1 MATSIYNTYPISLI
15 DGRTIFV
22 SPVKIKYLREFMDQ
36 FELIKNA
43 KDDDE
48 TIKIL
53 VDLARILMQ
62 EFDVEISKSS
72 ESMEEYLDLPT
83 VYKILDYCANIKLNE
98 KSDES
103 VTKQAVDNNNT
114 WENLDLAKLESE
126 VFVLGIW
133 KSYKEMEESI
143 SMPELMATLSTKR
156 DLDYAEK
163 KFLAAMQGVDLE
175 DGKKEDAWEEMKKR
189 VLYKG
194 KDSNDITNL
203 RGRKAQ
209 AAGFGIG
216 MGLDYEE
223 VIG

>member
-1 MATSIYNTYPISLI
+1 MATSIYKTYPISLT
-15 DGRTIFV
+15 DGRIIYV
-22 SPVKIKYLREFMDQ
+22 SPVKIKYLREFMDK
-36 FELIKNA
+36 FESIKKA
-43 KDDDE
+43 KNDDE
-48 TIKIL
+48 TIEIL
-53 VDLARILMQ
+53 VELARILLQ
-62 EFDVEISKSS
+62 DFDSEVSKNTQ
-72 ESMEEYLDLPT
+72 SMEEYLDLPT
-83 VYKILDYCANIKLNE
+83 IYNILDYCANIKLNE
-98 KSDES
+98 KSEES
-103 VTKQAVDNNNT
+103 VTKQAIDNNNT
-114 WENLDLAKLESE
+114 WENLDLAKIESE

-143 SMPELMATLSTKR
+143 SMPELIATLSTKR

-175 DGKKEDAWEEMKKR
+175 EGKKEDAWEEMKKR

>member
-1 MATSIYNTYPISLI
+1 MATSIYKTYPIS
-15 DGRTIFV
+15 TISGEIIYV
-22 SPVKIKYLREFMDQ
+22 SPVKIKYLRDFMDK
-36 FELIKNA
+36 FESIKSA
-43 KDDDE
+43 KNDDE
-48 TIKIL
+48 TIGIL
-53 VDLARILMQ
+53 VELARILMQ
-62 EFDVEISKSS
+62 EFAPSLSEST
-72 ESMEEYLDLPT
+72 ESMEDYFDLPT
-83 VYKILDYCANIKLNE
+83 IYNILDYCANIKLNE
-98 KSDES
+98 KSQES

-133 KSYKEMEESI
+133 KNYKEMEESI

-175 DGKKEDAWEEMKKR
+175 EGKKEDAWEEMKKR
-189 VLYKG
+189 ILYKG

-203 RGRKAQ
+203 KGKKAI

-223 VIG
+223 VVG

>member
-1 MATSIYNTYPISLI
+1 MDKFESI
-15 DGRTIFV
+15 
-22 SPVKIKYLREFMDQ
+22 KKA
-36 FELIKNA
+36 KN
-43 KDDDE
+43 DDE
-48 TIKIL
+48 TIEIL
-53 VDLARILMQ
+53 VELARILLQ
-62 EFDVEISKSS
+62 DFDSEVSKNTQ
-72 ESMEEYLDLPT
+72 SMEEYLDLPT
-83 VYKILDYCANIKLNE
+83 IYNILDYCANIKLNE
-98 KSDES
+98 KSEES
-103 VTKQAVDNNNT
+103 VTKQAIDNNNT
-114 WENLDLAKLESE
+114 WENLDLAKIESE

-143 SMPELMATLSTKR
+143 SMPELIATLSTKR

-175 DGKKEDAWEEMKKR
+175 EGKKEDAWEEMKKR
-189 VLYKG
+189 ILYKG

>member
-1 MATSIYNTYPISLI
+1 MATSIYKEYPIHLI
-15 DGRTIFV
+15 NGNVIFV
-22 SPVKIKYLREFMDQ
+22 SPVKIKYLREFMDK
-36 FELIKNA
+36 FDLIKNA

-48 TIKIL
+48 TIAVL
-53 VDLARILMQ
+53 VELARVLMQ
-62 EFDVEISKSS
+62 DFAPEISKTV
-72 ESMEEYLDLPT
+72 EDIEDNMDLPT
-83 VYKILDYCANIKLNE
+83 VYKVLDYCANIKLNE
-98 KSDES
+98 KSEES
-103 VTKQAVDNNNT
+103 VTKQAVNNNNT

-133 KSYKEMEESI
+133 KNYKEMEESI

-156 DLDYAEK
+156 DLDYQEK
-163 KFLAAMQGVDLE
+163 KFLAAIQGVDI
-175 DGKKEDAWEEMKKR
+175 DGEKKEDAWEEMKKR

-203 RGRKAQ
+203 RGKKAI

-223 VIG
+223 VVG